1 MSTCIVWRGGNQLRR
16 QVVEKT
22 SYCVLPTAGERKRKS
37 VDHAGF
43 QRFRVADSLAR
54 WARLLRRKSREGGR
68 RDVTRMARSCYIGEK
83 KKKKKNRR
91 NGRRL
96 ILASHLVRIGS
107 RHHFYQPF
115 SSNAASRFFLSYFF
129 AEKKQ
134 LVRPWCPPSFSFPQ
148 LTFIKKRRK
157 M

>member
-37 VDHAGF
+37 VDHAGS

-83 KKKKKNRR
+83 RKKRIGEMAVVLYWRR
-91 NGRRL
+91 TLYVSDPVIIFTSRFL
-96 ILASHLVRIGS
+96 LTLHLVSFFPIFSQKRNNWFGLDV
-107 RHHFYQPF
+107 RH
-115 SSNAASRFFLSYFF
+115 LS
-129 AEKKQ
+129 
-134 LVRPWCPPSFSFPQ
+134 LSPS
-148 LTFIKKRRK
+148 
-157 M
+157 

>member
-83 KKKKKNRR
+83 KKKKNRR

-148 LTFIKKRRK
+148 LTFIKKKRK

>member
-68 RDVTRMARSCYIGEK
+68 RDVTRMARSCYIGERRR
-83 KKKKKNRR
+83 KKNRR

>member
-83 KKKKKNRR
+83 KKKKNRR